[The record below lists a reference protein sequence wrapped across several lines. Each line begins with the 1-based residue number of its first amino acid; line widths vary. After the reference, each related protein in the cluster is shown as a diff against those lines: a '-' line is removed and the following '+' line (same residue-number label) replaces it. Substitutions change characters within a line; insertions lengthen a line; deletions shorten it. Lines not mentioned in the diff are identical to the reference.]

1 MMLLRN
7 KKAPNLKMG
16 RPHKNSMRATCR
28 YVCGYYSTAAILFS
42 LLIFNLIS
50 GTDASQVLFE
60 AGMPVVVID
69 PGHGGNDSGAKG
81 PAGIQEKTVT
91 LNLARSIADQLKT
104 RCRVVLTRSDD
115 YRLDISERTAVANQA
130 KADIFISL
138 HTGSSFIGSFSGETV
153 YFYRQFLGSALT
165 AESETPQSLRDSDL
179 PASWDQ
185 IQAKYRI
192 TSQKLAKLIQY
203 QLNNVRRPQDTKI
216 QGAPLLV
223 LEGADMPA
231 VAIEIGNL
239 SNPNEEKA
247 LGDTEFL
254 AVIARAITK
263 GIDAFFAEKAKR

>member
-7 KKAPNLKMG
+7 KKAPSLKMG
-16 RPHKNSMRATCR
+16 RPHKNSMRAAGR
-28 YVCGYYSTAAILFS
+28 YVRGYYHTAAILFS
-42 LLIFNLIS
+42 LLGFILIS
-50 GTDASQVLFE
+50 GTDAKQALSE
-60 AGMPVVVID
+60 AGTPVVVID
-69 PGHGGNDSGAKG
+69 PGHGGNDTGAKG
-81 PAGIQEKTVT
+81 PSGIQEKTVT

-104 RCRVVLTRSDD
+104 SCRVVLTRSDD

-130 KADIFISL
+130 EADIFISL
-138 HTGSSFIGSFSGETV
+138 HTGSSFIGSISGETV
-153 YFYRQFLGSALT
+153 YFYQQFLGSALR
-165 AESETPQSLRDSDL
+165 AESETPQSLRDSNL
-179 PASWDQ
+179 PVSWDQ

-192 TSQKLAKLIQY
+192 TSRKLAKLIQF
-203 QLNNVRRPQDTKI
+203 QLNNVRRPPDTKI

-254 AVIARAITK
+254 AVIARAIAK
-263 GIDAFFAEKAKR
+263 GIDAFFAEKAK